1 MRREEVLRDKIIDD
15 PPSEAVLSAAKNL
28 IKYYDQ
34 IHGFMAGHL
43 AEAAEILKEGV
54 AESEL
59 RFLSFT
65 GNIVS
70 TGLRGLIA
78 KLIRDG
84 HFNVIVSTT
93 GTVDHDIAKSLG
105 PGYFKGKFELDD
117 LMLRDLEIHRLG
129 NILVPLESYGPVV
142 ETFVRELMQEVKG
155 RKISPSELLFL
166 SGQKIRDEN
175 SILKAAYER
184 KVPIIIPGF
193 YDGSFG
199 TNALIYSRL
208 NKVEIDLSQDQKILE
223 DMVFESSN
231 KKSLALSIGGG
242 ISKHHVIWWNQF
254 KGGLDYAIYLTTAPE
269 YDGSLSGAQTR
280 EAISWGKLKKRAKH
294 VVVYGDATITLP
306 ILASV
311 LY

>member
-1 MRREEVLRDKIIDD
+1 MRREDFLREKIIDE
-15 PPSEAVLSAAKNL
+15 PPSDNVLKAAKSI
-28 IKYYDQ
+28 IKYYEQ

-43 AEAAEILKEGV
+43 AEASEILKEGIS
-54 AESEL
+54 ESEL
-59 RFLSFT
+59 RFISFT

-84 HFNVIVSTT
+84 HFNVIVTTT
-93 GTVDHDIAKSLG
+93 GTVDHDIAKSIG

-117 LMLRDLEIHRLG
+117 LMLRDMDIHRLG
-129 NILVPLESYGPVV
+129 NVLVPLESYGPLV
-142 ETFVRELMQEVKG
+142 EKFVKELMEELKG
-155 RKISPSELLFL
+155 RRISASELLSL
-166 SGQKIRDEN
+166 SGERIKDPN
-175 SILKAAYER
+175 SILRAAYER

-208 NKVEIDLSQDQKILE
+208 NKVEIDLSYDQKILE
-223 DMVFESSN
+223 DMVFESTD

-254 KGGLDYAIYLTTAPE
+254 KGGLDFAIYLTTAPE

-280 EAISWGKLKKRAKH
+280 EAISWGKLKKSAKH
-294 VVVYGDATITLP
+294 IVVYGDATITFPL
-306 ILASV
+306 LVSV